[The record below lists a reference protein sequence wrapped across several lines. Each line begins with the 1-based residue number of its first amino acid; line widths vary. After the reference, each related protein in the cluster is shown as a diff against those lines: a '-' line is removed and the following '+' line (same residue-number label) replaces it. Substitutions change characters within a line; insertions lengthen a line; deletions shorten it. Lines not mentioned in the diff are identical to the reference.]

1 VRNDAL
7 IKLRSFLEAN
17 LAGVEAHLRAQG
29 DDSEESEEV
38 VLELRRILHKEAST
52 DQV

>member
-1 VRNDAL
+1 
-7 IKLRSFLEAN
+7 LEAN
-17 LAGVEAHLRAQG
+17 LAGVEAHLRAHG

-38 VLELRRILHKEAST
+38 VLELRRILHKESSAI